1 MGRASSSRR
10 RSSIWVVAMP
20 SDTRVPAPH
29 RWRRYHLLALLPA
42 LGMLGGLPFANRVY
56 PLVFGLPFLMA
67 WLVGW
72 VVATAGIMA
81 WILRLDRVNGIATDE
96 VLGQGTGR
104 GAGEGTGDIA

>member
-1 MGRASSSRR
+1 
-10 RSSIWVVAMP
+10 MP
-20 SDTRVPAPH
+20 ADTPVREPS
-29 RWRRYHLLALLPA
+29 RWRRYHLLALLPV

-81 WILRLDRVNGIATDE
+81 WILRQDTANGLAADE
-96 VLGQGTGR
+96 GKGK
-104 GAGEGTGDIA
+104 GAECGEGEGTGNSK

>member
-1 MGRASSSRR
+1 MAADTPVRE
-10 RSSIWVVAMP
+10 P
-20 SDTRVPAPH
+20 S
-29 RWRRYHLLALLPA
+29 RWRRYHLLALLPV

-81 WILRLDRVNGIATDE
+81 WILRLDRLNGIATDE
-96 VLGQGTGR
+96 VQ
-104 GAGEGTGDIA
+104 GEGTGRSAGERGRESK

>member
-1 MGRASSSRR
+1 MPVEPPVGQAS
-10 RSSIWVVAMP
+10 
-20 SDTRVPAPH
+20 

-42 LGMLGGLPFANRVY
+42 LGMLGGLPFANRVH

-81 WILRLDRVNGIATDE
+81 WILRLDRVNGIAIDE
-96 VLGQGTGR
+96 VQGRGGVQGQGHG
-104 GAGEGTGDIA
+104 GVHGNEDVP